1 MNLYLDKE
9 IEECLIA
16 NKFISSKNNYIVE
29 KLSGG
34 VSSDIWK
41 ITNENCIYCLKKAKN
56 KLDVK
61 EDWYVPI
68 ERNIY
73 EYEWYNEVNKLN
85 SNIAPKVIY
94 SDSKNFFFIM
104 EYFDEKKF
112 PLWKKE
118 LFKSNID
125 ISFSQSVAQNL
136 SFIHLNSF
144 NNNELKNKFDTIKL
158 FEDLRID
165 PYIRFTATIHDDIK
179 NKLLDIAN
187 DLHNKKITL
196 VHGDISPK
204 NILINNKKPIF
215 LDAECAWYGD
225 PAFDLA
231 FCINHLLLKSIK
243 LPKVKKLLYKSFIT
257 LSDTYLMKVKWE
269 DPKLFEKRT
278 ILILS
283 ALMLGRIDGKS
294 PVEYITSNYDKQL
307 VRSFSKSIIQNP
319 TNSLLEFSNK
329 WFQD

>member
-1 MNLYLDKE
+1 MTLYLDNE
-9 IEECLIA
+9 IEKCLVEK
-16 NKFISSKNNYIVE
+16 NFISSKNYKIE

-41 ITNENCIYCLKKAKN
+41 ITNENHIFCLKKAKK

-61 EDWYVPI
+61 EDWFVPI

-73 EYEWYNEVNKLN
+73 EYKWYNEVNKLIP
-85 SNIAPKVIY
+85 NIAPQVIY
-94 SDSKNFFFIM
+94 SDTKNFFFIM
-104 EYFDEKKF
+104 EYFDEMKF

-118 LFKSNID
+118 LLKSKVNIK
-125 ISFSQSVAQNL
+125 FSQSVAQNL

-144 NNNELKNKFDTIKL
+144 NNNNLKSKFDTIKL

-187 DLHNKKITL
+187 NLNNKKITL

-204 NILINNKKPIF
+204 NILINNDKPIF

-225 PAFDLA
+225 PAFDFA
-231 FCINHLLLKSIK
+231 FCINHLILKSIK
-243 LPKVKKLLYKSFIT
+243 LPKVKELLSKSFRI
-257 LSDTYLMKVKWE
+257 LSDTYLMNVKWE

-283 ALMLGRIDGKS
+283 ALMLARIDGKS
-294 PVEYITSNYDKQL
+294 PVEYINSNYEKQF
-307 VRSFSKSIIQNP
+307 VRSFAKSIIQNP
-319 TNSLLEFSNK
+319 INSLIDFSNK
-329 WFQD
+329 WFQN

>member
-1 MNLYLDKE
+1 MTLYLDNE
-9 IEECLIA
+9 IEKRLVEK
-16 NKFISSKNNYIVE
+16 NFITSKNYKIE

-41 ITNENCIYCLKKAKN
+41 ITNQNHIFCLKKAKK

-61 EDWYVPI
+61 EDWFVPI

-73 EYEWYNEVNKLN
+73 EYKWYNEVNKLVP
-85 SNIAPKVIY
+85 NIAPQVIY
-94 SDSKNFFFIM
+94 SDSKKFFFIM
-104 EYFDEKKF
+104 EYFDEMKF

-118 LFKSNID
+118 LLKSKVNIK
-125 ISFSQSVAQNL
+125 FSQSVAQNL

-144 NNNELKNKFDTIKL
+144 NNNNLKSKFDTIKL

-187 DLHNKKITL
+187 NLNNKKITL

-204 NILINNKKPIF
+204 NILINNDKPIF

-225 PAFDLA
+225 PAFDFA
-231 FCINHLLLKSIK
+231 FCINHLILKSIK
-243 LPKVKKLLYKSFIT
+243 LPKVKELLSKSFRI
-257 LSDTYLMKVKWE
+257 LSDTYLMNVKWE

-283 ALMLGRIDGKS
+283 ALMLARIDGKS
-294 PVEYITSNYDKQL
+294 PVEYINSNYEKQF
-307 VRSFSKSIIQNP
+307 VRSFAKSIIQNP
-319 TNSLLEFSNK
+319 INSLIDFSNK
-329 WFQD
+329 WFQN

>member
-1 MNLYLDKE
+1 MTLYLDNE
-9 IEECLIA
+9 IEKILIEK
-16 NKFISSKNNYIVE
+16 NFITSKNYNIE

-41 ITNENCIYCLKKAKN
+41 ITNENHIFCLKKAKK

-61 EDWYVPI
+61 EDWFVPI

-73 EYEWYNEVNKLN
+73 EYNWYNEVNKLVP
-85 SNIAPKVIY
+85 NIAPKVIY
-94 SDSKNFFFIM
+94 SDSKKFFFIM

-118 LFKSNID
+118 LFKSNVNIN
-125 ISFSQSVAQNL
+125 FSQSVAQNL
-136 SFIHLNSF
+136 SFIHLNTF
-144 NNNELKNKFDTIKL
+144 NNSELKSKFDTIKL

-187 DLHNKKITL
+187 NLNNKKITL

-204 NILINNKKPIF
+204 NILINNDKPIF

-225 PAFDLA
+225 PAFDFA
-231 FCINHLLLKSIK
+231 FCINHLILKSIK
-243 LPKVKKLLYKSFIT
+243 LPKVKDLLSKSFRI
-257 LSDTYLMKVKWE
+257 LSDTYLMNVKWE

-283 ALMLGRIDGKS
+283 ALMLARIDGKS
-294 PVEYITSNYDKQL
+294 PVEYINSNYEKQF
-307 VRSFSKSIIQNP
+307 VRSFAKSIIQNP
-319 TNSLLEFSNK
+319 INSLIDFSNK
-329 WFQD
+329 WFQN

>member
-1 MNLYLDKE
+1 MTLYLDNE
-9 IEECLIA
+9 IEECLI
-16 NKFISSKNNYIVE
+16 NKNFITSKNYKIE

-41 ITNENCIYCLKKAKN
+41 ITNESNIFCLKKAKK

-61 EDWYVPI
+61 EDWFVPI

-73 EYEWYNEVNKLN
+73 EYNWYNEVNKLVP
-85 SNIAPKVIY
+85 NIAPKVIY
-94 SDSKNFFFIM
+94 SDSKKFFFIM

-118 LFKSNID
+118 LFKSNVNIN
-125 ISFSQSVAQNL
+125 FSQSVAQNL
-136 SFIHLNSF
+136 SFIHLNTF
-144 NNNELKNKFDTIKL
+144 NNSELKSKFDTIKL

-187 DLHNKKITL
+187 NLNNKKITL

-204 NILINNKKPIF
+204 NILINNDKPIF

-225 PAFDLA
+225 PAFDFA
-231 FCINHLLLKSIK
+231 FCINHLILKSIK
-243 LPKVKKLLYKSFIT
+243 LPKVKDLLSKSFRI
-257 LSDTYLMKVKWE
+257 LSDTYLMNVKWE

-283 ALMLGRIDGKS
+283 ALMLARIDGKS
-294 PVEYITSNYDKQL
+294 PVEYINSNYEKQFI
-307 VRSFSKSIIQNP
+307 RSFAKSIIQNP
-319 TNSLLEFSNK
+319 INSLIDFSNK
-329 WFQD
+329 WFQN

>member
-1 MNLYLDKE
+1 
-9 IEECLIA
+9 
-16 NKFISSKNNYIVE
+16 
-29 KLSGG
+29 
-34 VSSDIWK
+34 
-41 ITNENCIYCLKKAKN
+41 LKKAKK

-61 EDWYVPI
+61 EDWFVPI

-73 EYEWYNEVNKLN
+73 EYKWYNEVNKLVP
-85 SNIAPKVIY
+85 NIAPQVIY
-94 SDSKNFFFIM
+94 SDTNNFFFIM

-118 LFKSNID
+118 LFKSNIN
-125 ISFSQSVAQNL
+125 INFSQSVAQNL
-136 SFIHLNSF
+136 SFIHLNTF
-144 NNNELKNKFDTIKL
+144 NNSELKSKFDTIKL

-187 DLHNKKITL
+187 NLNNKKITL

-204 NILINNKKPIF
+204 NILINNDKPIF

-225 PAFDLA
+225 PAFDFA
-231 FCINHLLLKSIK
+231 FCINHLILKSIK
-243 LPKVKKLLYKSFIT
+243 LPKVKDLLSKSFRI
-257 LSDTYLMKVKWE
+257 LSDTYLMNVKWE

-283 ALMLGRIDGKS
+283 ALMLARIDGKS
-294 PVEYITSNYDKQL
+294 PVEYINSNYEKQFI
-307 VRSFSKSIIQNP
+307 RSFAKSIIQNP
-319 TNSLLEFSNK
+319 INSLIDFSNK
-329 WFQD
+329 WFQN

>member
-1 MNLYLDKE
+1 MTLYLDNE
-9 IEECLIA
+9 IEKCLIEK
-16 NKFISSKNNYIVE
+16 NFITSKNYNIE

-41 ITNENCIYCLKKAKN
+41 ITNENHIFCLKKAKK

-61 EDWYVPI
+61 EDWFVPI

-73 EYEWYNEVNKLN
+73 EYKWYNEVNKLVP
-85 SNIAPKVIY
+85 NIAPQVIY
-94 SDSKNFFFIM
+94 SDTNNFFFIM

-118 LFKSNID
+118 LFKSNIN
-125 ISFSQSVAQNL
+125 INFSQSVAQNL
-136 SFIHLNSF
+136 SFIHLNTF
-144 NNNELKNKFDTIKL
+144 NNSELKSKFDTIKL

-187 DLHNKKITL
+187 NLNNKKITL

-204 NILINNKKPIF
+204 NILINNDKPIF

-225 PAFDLA
+225 PAFDFA
-231 FCINHLLLKSIK
+231 FCINHLILKSIK
-243 LPKVKKLLYKSFIT
+243 LPKVKDLLSKSFRI
-257 LSDTYLMKVKWE
+257 LSDTYLMNVKWE

-283 ALMLGRIDGKS
+283 ALMLARIDGKS
-294 PVEYITSNYDKQL
+294 PVEYINSNYEKQFI
-307 VRSFSKSIIQNP
+307 RSFAKSIIQNP
-319 TNSLLEFSNK
+319 INSLIDFSNK
-329 WFQD
+329 WFQN

>member
-1 MNLYLDKE
+1 MTLYLDNE
-9 IEECLIA
+9 IEKRLVEK
-16 NKFISSKNNYIVE
+16 NFITSKNYKIE

-41 ITNENCIYCLKKAKN
+41 ITNQNHIFCLKKAKK

-61 EDWYVPI
+61 EDWFVPI

-73 EYEWYNEVNKLN
+73 EYKWYNEVNKLVP
-85 SNIAPKVIY
+85 NIAPQVIY

-104 EYFDEKKF
+104 EYFDEMKF

-118 LFKSNID
+118 LLKSKVNIK
-125 ISFSQSVAQNL
+125 FSQSVAQNL

-144 NNNELKNKFDTIKL
+144 NNNNLKSKFDTIKL

-187 DLHNKKITL
+187 NLNNKKITL

-204 NILINNKKPIF
+204 NILINNDKPIF

-225 PAFDLA
+225 PAFDFA
-231 FCINHLLLKSIK
+231 FCINHLILKSIK
-243 LPKVKKLLYKSFIT
+243 LPKVKELLSKSFRI
-257 LSDTYLMKVKWE
+257 LSDTYLMNVKWE

-283 ALMLGRIDGKS
+283 ALMLARIDGKS
-294 PVEYITSNYDKQL
+294 PVEYINSNYEKQF
-307 VRSFSKSIIQNP
+307 VRSFAKSIIQNP
-319 TNSLLEFSNK
+319 INSLIDFSNK
-329 WFQD
+329 WFQN